1 MGMDRAFGSEQ
12 TAVPFA
18 SARSFR
24 RPGAGLGVPEQ
35 VAALRVE
42 KLLVRLADPFHPER
56 RMSRRLPAAAL
67 TVGLVREWS
76 DSGYDV
82 SIAPEAPDGLVV
94 ISRVTKPGLAKL
106 SAAGLEPACV
116 VRGSARYDAFVRLA
130 PKGDPLGTAPRVLTA
145 AARLVT
151 AIAGQDPR
159 AVHWQRGGMV
169 VGTKRQLSGGP
180 PVKLYADDGGLAPA
194 GRMLLER
201 AADVVEGVEDS
212 RSMAY
217 EGAVDPIG
225 ELDGIVGYNGPLAEE
240 QARQVYEHQ
249 AAIARYYGLTDP
261 DAVDRVVAVAALKAG
276 ADPDRV
282 RAIIRAG
289 SPDLIRRHR
298 AVKPYLASLVAD
310 ALASPEV
317 RRHIE
322 QQLQR
327 YSKLSSLIDTKLTSV
342 QASLLIQAEQ
352 KTP

>member
-1 MGMDRAFGSEQ
+1 M
-12 TAVPFA
+12 
-18 SARSFR
+18 
-24 RPGAGLGVPEQ
+24 PEQ

-130 PKGDPLGTAPRVLTA
+130 PKGDP
-145 AARLVT
+145 
-151 AIAGQDPR
+151 R

-225 ELDGIVGYNGPLAEE
+225 ELDGIAGYNGPLADE
-240 QARQVYEHQ
+240 QARQVYEQQ

-289 SPDLIRRHR
+289 SPDLVRRHR

-352 KTP
+352 KAP